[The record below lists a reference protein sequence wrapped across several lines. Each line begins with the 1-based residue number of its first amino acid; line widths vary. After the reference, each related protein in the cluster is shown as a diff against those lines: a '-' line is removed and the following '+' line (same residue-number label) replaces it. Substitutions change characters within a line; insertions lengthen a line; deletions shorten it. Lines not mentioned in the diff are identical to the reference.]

1 MTHRDDYHRDQPAT
15 ILKSDSAIARWYLSK
30 ELWVSNLF
38 LLGALGPLVASL
50 ESANWVDSA
59 PSLFIPLFVFWTISL
74 ILSFSKLSDAKIW
87 GLAIVISFSFSVLIS
102 AYSIDLSE
110 TLLQSETERLQE
122 TILRLIEWVEAIFIG
137 GVSTD
142 PLPFVFLINVLI
154 GLITFF
160 SVWSLFRL
168 CNPWLILVPSGFAIL
183 TNISYLPGQPIFAF
197 VIFLFGA
204 ILLIIRTHYLK
215 AQINWR
221 VKGINQPEYLFPEI
235 LVIGLIMASVLI
247 VTSWV
252 IPTANKWQPLT
263 DRLDVLLSPVASQ
276 AEDLGRLFLG
286 VGGKKSAG
294 AHSFGR
300 FHPIDSHLILSEDLL
315 LEIRTGQPQL
325 LRGASYDLYT
335 GLGWALSDFAIADFD
350 KLGLAAAE
358 FGTLGTRAERR
369 ESAIVELWVTSPN
382 LPSKRLLAPGEPL
395 ATDRVSKMVLGPAY
409 SAIAVVP
416 DRALVVGDSYLVAGA
431 TSMATSASLNG
442 ANKEV
447 PVSIRTAYTQ
457 LPEKLDPRI
466 FDLALRVTRGS
477 NTSYEAARRIE
488 EYLRYQYQ
496 YSLVP
501 GRVDPQSDIVAEF
514 LFESGF
520 GHFDHFSSAMTVM
533 LRTLEIPARVSVGF
547 VVDETNFN
555 PETKSYEVTGESSWS
570 WPQVYFSEFGWID
583 FNPTPVRPVILRAD
597 QSGMSSSINETLIES
612 RSGNSDFLYDDSELL
627 DLFDESQFSAED
639 IFPENTSRFYNSQ
652 IFRVISSFFIIG
664 SVGVISLIFAMS
676 LWWSVKFR
684 EFDRGVIYWRKI
696 EYLLLIANL
705 LPPRPTT
712 PSDITKLLDSVGV
725 EFMVS
730 DRFSRAGSSLI
741 YSETDPAKASLD
753 MSQMESDYLAIRNIV
768 VRHRVVAVFKKMIR
782 IIRIP
787 RLEL

>member
-1 MTHRDDYHRDQPAT
+1 M
-15 ILKSDSAIARWYLSK
+15 
-30 ELWVSNLF
+30 
-38 LLGALGPLVASL
+38 
-50 ESANWVDSA
+50 
-59 PSLFIPLFVFWTISL
+59 
-74 ILSFSKLSDAKIW
+74 
-87 GLAIVISFSFSVLIS
+87 
-102 AYSIDLSE
+102 
-110 TLLQSETERLQE
+110 
-122 TILRLIEWVEAIFIG
+122 
-137 GVSTD
+137 
-142 PLPFVFLINVLI
+142 
-154 GLITFF
+154 
-160 SVWSLFRL
+160 
-168 CNPWLILVPSGFAIL
+168 
-183 TNISYLPGQPIFAF
+183 
-197 VIFLFGA
+197 
-204 ILLIIRTHYLK
+204 
-215 AQINWR
+215 
-221 VKGINQPEYLFPEI
+221 
-235 LVIGLIMASVLI
+235 
-247 VTSWV
+247 
-252 IPTANKWQPLT
+252 
-263 DRLDVLLSPVASQ
+263 
-276 AEDLGRLFLG
+276 
-286 VGGKKSAG
+286 
-294 AHSFGR
+294 
-300 FHPIDSHLILSEDLL
+300 
-315 LEIRTGQPQL
+315 
-325 LRGASYDLYT
+325 
-335 GLGWALSDFAIADFD
+335 
-350 KLGLAAAE
+350 
-358 FGTLGTRAERR
+358 
-369 ESAIVELWVTSPN
+369 
-382 LPSKRLLAPGEPL
+382 
-395 ATDRVSKMVLGPAY
+395 
-409 SAIAVVP
+409 
-416 DRALVVGDSYLVAGA
+416 
-431 TSMATSASLNG
+431 
-442 ANKEV
+442 
-447 PVSIRTAYTQ
+447 
-457 LPEKLDPRI
+457 
-466 FDLALRVTRGS
+466 
-477 NTSYEAARRIE
+477 
-488 EYLRYQYQ
+488 
-496 YSLVP
+496 VP